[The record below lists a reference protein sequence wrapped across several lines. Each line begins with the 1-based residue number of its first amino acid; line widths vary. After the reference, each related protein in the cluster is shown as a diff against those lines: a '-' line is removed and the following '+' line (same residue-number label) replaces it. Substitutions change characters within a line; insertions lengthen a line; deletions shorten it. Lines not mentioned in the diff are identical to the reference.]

1 MQGMTSLPHIED
13 LPIQTLLD
21 SFNRG
26 WTISE
31 KLDGSSLEFGLDE
44 EGRFFSKRKGAPP
57 CYSLAEWPDECWAQT
72 YHHAHHCS
80 MMLVSELISLGLI
93 EKGNTFGAEI
103 IQGELPNSVPYHTWE
118 HSRFKIV
125 ITYSNFMV
133 SRETEKLIKT
143 FRTNLLPKTQVSLD
157 GRTLSEINNP
167 TICGFA
173 VNQKVNENRT
183 SELNDTITA
192 AYQLL
197 ISFSQRMSNVDE
209 FTYQDILEASLARTH
224 PKTNGRKWSELK
236 EQIKTERIVIKT
248 HYHNVIKSIKERI
261 AHQVIT
267 NHHLR
272 YINLGHSSWYS
283 LHEGMVVESSGL
295 KFKMNNPRFAELN
308 KFTHLVKYWIVGGR
322 RPNRPSFLSRTKDW
336 PKAKRL
342 ERLDVLLERYKA
354 SRHKLVLNPNMF
366 DLSEANRISY
376 LHEDLHQRTL
386 NMFYDTRK
394 RIEDGR

>member
-31 KLDGSSLEFGLDE
+31 KLDGSSLEFGLDD

-103 IQGELPNSVPYHTWE
+103 IQGELPNSVPYSTGH

-133 SRETEKLIKT
+133 SYETEKLIKT

-157 GRTLSEINNP
+157 GRTLSEISNP
-167 TICGFA
+167 TLCSFS
-173 VNQKVNENRT
+173 VNQKIHENNTR
-183 SELNDTITA
+183 ELIDAITES
-192 AYQLL
+192 YKTLTLFFNQK
-197 ISFSQRMSNVDE
+197 SDVDG
-209 FTYQDILEASLARTH
+209 FTYRDILEASLARTH

-236 EQIKTERIVIKT
+236 EDIKTERVKVKGE
-248 HYHNVIKSIKERI
+248 YHQVLRTIKEMTAERTI
-261 AHQVIT
+261 RN
-267 NHHLR
+267 NHLQ
-272 YINLGHSSWYS
+272 YMNLGARSWYS
-283 LHEGMVVESSGL
+283 LHEGMVVESTGL

-342 ERLDVLLERYKA
+342 ERLDVLLERYKV
-354 SRHKLVLNPNMF
+354 SRHKLALNPNLF
-366 DLSEANRISY
+366 DTYESKVISY
-376 LHEDLHQRTL
+376 LHGELHQRTL